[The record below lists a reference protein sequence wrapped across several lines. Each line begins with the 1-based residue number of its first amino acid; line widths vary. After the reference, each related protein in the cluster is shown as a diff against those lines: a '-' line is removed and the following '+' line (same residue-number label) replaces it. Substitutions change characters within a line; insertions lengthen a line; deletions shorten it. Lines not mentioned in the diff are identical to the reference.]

1 MCLVTAFSS
10 MENLQNEIS
19 GHERELDYYL
29 SGTPSWII
37 RAFDTEHFR
46 GLDEAAKTLFIKK
59 LLSTPNG
66 KSAVLSTILNK
77 SAVFELVVRRK
88 LDLSIFAAD
97 RDIEVIKQL
106 RQNYGTVFGIDFDIF
121 TNCTPGT
128 YPN

>member
-1 MCLVTAFSS
+1 

-19 GHERELDYYL
+19 GYERELDYYL
-29 SGTPSWII
+29 NGTPSWII
-37 RAFDTEHFR
+37 RAFDTEPFR

-66 KSAVLSTILNK
+66 KSAVLSIILNK
-77 SAVFELVVRRK
+77 GEVFELVVRRK

-97 RDIEVIKQL
+97 RDLEVIKQL
-106 RQNYGTVFGIDFDIF
+106 RHNYGTGSGIDFDIF